1 MSNFDFKQ
9 LNATINKYLSPQ
21 GMNDMNLF
29 LEQMPMRAGYGV
41 LIAGGV
47 VWLIAGLAVVYA
59 TTVAKDVAGIRAELI
74 KSEALKPVVPK
85 LVKTPVPANQ
95 VTRFVE
101 RVNPLYKDVTINGS
115 GGNIKVGASSGR
127 YFGAFREAINH
138 AYNGGQRWRLSLES
152 LCVGRECEGGIPARE
167 FFCQYIKSAKIEFA

>member
-1 MSNFDFKQ
+1 MSSFDLKQ

-21 GMNDMNLF
+21 GMNDMNRF

-41 LIAGGV
+41 LIAGGI
-47 VWLIAGLAVVYA
+47 VWFIAGLAVVYA
-59 TTVAKDVAGIRAELI
+59 TTVAKDVAEIRAELI

-85 LVKTPVPANQ
+85 IVKTPVSVDMVQ
-95 VTRFVE
+95 KFVDT
-101 RVNPLYKDVTINGS
+101 VDPLYKDIAISGS
-115 GGNIKVGASSGR
+115 GGKINITSSSGR

-152 LCVGRECEGGIPARE
+152 LCVGRECEGGFLKGSFSVNTLKVQR
-167 FFCQYIKSAKIEFA
+167 

>member
-1 MSNFDFKQ
+1 MSKFDLKQ

-41 LIAGGV
+41 LIAGGI

-59 TTVAKDVAGIRAELI
+59 TTVAKDVAEIRTELI

-85 LVKTPVPANQ
+85 LVKTPVPTGAVEQ
-95 VTRFVE
+95 FVE
-101 RVNPLYKDVTINGS
+101 RVNPLYKDVKINGS
-115 GGNIKVGASSGR
+115 GGKINVTSNSGR

-152 LCVGRECEGGIPARE
+152 LCVGRECTGGFLQGSFSVNTLKVQR
-167 FFCQYIKSAKIEFA
+167 